1 MNRLV
6 SLGASVLPVV
16 ISTAFAAGE
25 ITGLGDLPGGDF
37 YSEAHAV
44 NADGSVVVGVSRS
57 AKGTEAFRWT
67 QAGGMEGLGDLRG
80 GNFYSEAHA
89 VNADGSVVVGGSS
102 GGWSEAFRWTQ
113 AGGMEP
119 LVYAEVRGGFFSS
132 HARAVNADGSVVVG
146 IRHTSSGTK
155 AVRWTQA
162 GDIEYV
168 GPHDSWA
175 HAVNA
180 DGSVVV
186 GRSSG
191 YNRLF
196 LPTLPPP
203 PKESVRPGPEA
214 FRWTQA
220 GGMEGL
226 GDLPG
231 GDFYSEAY
239 AVNADGSVVVGTSD
253 SASGTEAFRWT
264 EAGGMQ
270 SLAEWLAGFG
280 VDVSGWV
287 LSEVRGISSD
297 GTVMVGTG
305 SNSSGSREAFLAK
318 ARPNA
323 EDCVF
328 FVIKSKDGETVVFC
342 L

>member
-1 MNRLV
+1 
-6 SLGASVLPVV
+6 
-16 ISTAFAAGE
+16 
-25 ITGLGDLPGGDF
+25 
-37 YSEAHAV
+37 
-44 NADGSVVVGVSRS
+44 
-57 AKGTEAFRWT
+57 
-67 QAGGMEGLGDLRG
+67 
-80 GNFYSEAHA
+80 
-89 VNADGSVVVGGSS
+89 
-102 GGWSEAFRWTQ
+102 
-113 AGGMEP
+113 
-119 LVYAEVRGGFFSS
+119 
-132 HARAVNADGSVVVG
+132 
-146 IRHTSSGTK
+146 
-155 AVRWTQA
+155 
-162 GDIEYV
+162 
-168 GPHDSWA
+168 
-175 HAVNA
+175 
-180 DGSVVV
+180 
-186 GRSSG
+186 
-191 YNRLF
+191 
-196 LPTLPPP
+196 
-203 PKESVRPGPEA
+203 
-214 FRWTQA
+214 
-220 GGMEGL
+220 MEGL